1 MKKRSVCVWLVLCL
15 LFSFGGAQGEA
26 DGQALTLERLP
37 VLQAVPYQEGLLLL
51 SQDTLYLY
59 QNDTVTALDGD
70 YHVYALE
77 EVSSADTLLYPEAY
91 APVPVGTSLGYLL
104 TDDADAVY
112 CIAQGFTGINQVS
125 IAEHHVDM
133 RRVCAMDHSAFVEAV
148 DDAPILYDA
157 VMLSNAVYFLV
168 GDASSVFADR
178 LLKCDLTTGAVEQI
192 ANGSFSG
199 LCVTGAGTLLAML
212 SFLDASS
219 KLVAI
224 DAEHGEQTEVA
235 VRLPQMAA
243 YPREDP
249 QTGSIYFMTD
259 RFVYRLDHA
268 GGSAE
273 VYEHS
278 GRSLLPPC
286 FSPLL
291 GYCIPSMD
299 GLETKAFAEA
309 HVTLR
314 RQGEPDRYQQEYM
327 RQHNTRIQTPYE
339 NEITMESLAQN
350 MLLQEDYIDLYQ
362 LTLQSELLNFVQKGY
377 YAPLDAPA
385 LPTATLR
392 GFLKDVL
399 LDDEGK
405 LCFFPVQFSAYGLAY
420 DAAQYEIPVPTTWR
434 TWLEQVLA
442 LAAADEQGE
451 LALFNADYTPDYLRE
466 TLIEALLQQYGCA
479 CELVGTDAAYE
490 ELIECLRL
498 VDNLC
503 AHIALSNFSD
513 DAPLFELRY
522 PLVPAARSSTFT
534 PMPLAFVAGEL
545 PVIMPSVTVY
555 LLNPYSRHKEAA
567 LDYLAYIAAHQ
578 SNWLHTALYESNV
591 PIENADYAARVQRL
605 EDEIAEGEESLQQ
618 VDAAEKTPLEERL
631 QQLKLDR
638 EKAEEARWDVDE
650 ASLAL
655 YLDSIPMFYF
665 PRHQL
670 PAALYEDDLM
680 LLFTKQITSEE
691 FCTRLRRIQRMWSL
705 ENQ

>member
-1 MKKRSVCVWLVLCL
+1 MKKRSACVWLVLCL
-15 LFSFGGAQGEA
+15 LFSFCGAQGEA

-59 QNDTVTALDGD
+59 QEDTVTALSGD

-77 EVSSADTLLYPEAY
+77 EISSADTLLYPEAY
-91 APVPVGTSLGYLL
+91 APVPVGTSVGYLL
-104 TDDADAVY
+104 PDDSGKVY
-112 CIAQGFTGINQVS
+112 CIAQGFTGINEIS
-125 IAEHHVDM
+125 IAEHHVEM

-157 VMLSNAVYFLV
+157 VMMGNAVYFLV
-168 GDASSVFADR
+168 GDTNSVFADR
-178 LLKCDLTTGAVEQI
+178 LLRCDLTTGAVEQVVS
-192 ANGSFSG
+192 GSFSG
-199 LCVTGAGTLLAML
+199 LCITREGTLLVMQ
-212 SFLDASS
+212 SFLDATS
-219 KLVAI
+219 KLAAI
-224 DAEHGEQTEVA
+224 DAERGEQTEMA

-259 RFVYRLDHA
+259 RFVYRLDDA
-268 GGSAE
+268 GGYDE

-377 YAPLDAPA
+377 YAPLDV
-385 LPTATLR
+385 PTLQTDTLR

-399 LDDEGK
+399 LDDAGR

-420 DAAQYEIPVPTTWR
+420 DAAQYEPPVPATWR
-434 TWLEQVLA
+434 AWLEQVIV

-451 LALFNADYTPDYLRE
+451 LALFDADYTPDYLRE
-466 TLIEALLQQYGCA
+466 TLIEGLLQQYGCA
-479 CELVGTDAAYE
+479 CELAGTDAAYE
-490 ELIECLRL
+490 ELTECLQL

-503 AHIALSNFSD
+503 ETIASSNFSD

-522 PLVPAARSSTFT
+522 PLVPAARSSAFT
-534 PMPLAFVAGEL
+534 PMPLAFIAGEK
-545 PVIMPSVTVY
+545 PVITPSVTVY

-567 LDYLAYIAAHQ
+567 LDYLAYIAEHQ
-578 SNWLHTALYESNV
+578 SNWLHTALYESNA
-591 PIENADYAARVQRL
+591 PIENADYAARAQKL
-605 EDEIAEGEESLQQ
+605 EAEIAEVEQTLQQ
-618 VDAAEKTPLEERL
+618 VDDAEQAPLEERL

-638 EKAEEARWDVDE
+638 EKVEESRWEVDE

-655 YLDSIPMFYF
+655 YRDSIPTFYF

-670 PAALYEDDLM
+670 PMNLYEDDLM

>member
-1 MKKRSVCVWLVLCL
+1 MR
-15 LFSFGGAQGEA
+15 
-26 DGQALTLERLP
+26 
-37 VLQAVPYQEGLLLL
+37 AV
-51 SQDTLYLY
+51 T
-59 QNDTVTALDGD
+59 
-70 YHVYALE
+70 
-77 EVSSADTLLYPEAY
+77 
-91 APVPVGTSLGYLL
+91 
-104 TDDADAVY
+104 
-112 CIAQGFTGINQVS
+112 
-125 IAEHHVDM
+125 
-133 RRVCAMDHSAFVEAV
+133 
-148 DDAPILYDA
+148 
-157 VMLSNAVYFLV
+157 
-168 GDASSVFADR
+168 
-178 LLKCDLTTGAVEQI
+178 
-192 ANGSFSG
+192 
-199 LCVTGAGTLLAML
+199 
-212 SFLDASS
+212 
-219 KLVAI
+219 
-224 DAEHGEQTEVA
+224 
-235 VRLPQMAA
+235 
-243 YPREDP
+243 
-249 QTGSIYFMTD
+249 
-259 RFVYRLDHA
+259 
-268 GGSAE
+268 AE

-299 GLETKAFAEA
+299 GLETKAFAEV

-545 PVIMPSVTVY
+545 PAIMPSVTVY

>member
-199 LCVTGAGTLLAML
+199 LCVTGEGTLLAML

-299 GLETKAFAEA
+299 GLETKVFAEV

-605 EDEIAEGEESLQQ
+605 EDEIAEVEESLQQ

-680 LLFTKQITSEE
+680 LLFTKQITSEK